1 MEINLRKARKL
12 EAKINSLAAKQAALE
27 FNLSILASST
37 DEEAINELTAAK
49 ARLTEQIQN
58 SLALTKVRYAIR
70 RKIEQANEAV
80 GISQLMNDRE
90 QIQSKLAYYNT
101 IEALDTCSQR
111 EMLDLLSA
119 KRKSL
124 EKGNDNFYGKVNV
137 SVNTLSKEEKEA
149 LESQAVGLRRE
160 LEEIEEQLIQK
171 NVGAKITLGEDE
183 VALLQSNG
191 LL

>member
-12 EAKINSLAAKQAALE
+12 EAKINQVAAKQAALE

-37 DEEAINELTAAK
+37 DEEAVNELTSAK
-49 ARLTEQIQN
+49 SRLQEQIQN
-58 SLALTKVRYAIR
+58 SLKLTEVRYSIR
-70 RKIEQANEAV
+70 RKIEQANEGV
-80 GISQLMNDRE
+80 GVNQLMNRRE
-90 QIQSKLAYYNT
+90 EIQSKLAYYNI
-101 IEALDTCSQR
+101 IEGLDTCSQR

-124 EKGNDNFYGKVNV
+124 EKGTDNFYGKVNV
-137 SVNTLSKEEKEA
+137 TVQTLSEEEKNA
-149 LESQAVGLRRE
+149 LTGQAVSLRRE
-160 LEEIEEQLIQK
+160 LEDIEEQLIQK
-171 NVGAKITLGEDE
+171 NVGAKVTLSEDE

>member
-12 EAKINSLAAKQAALE
+12 ESKINSVAAKQAALE
-27 FNLSILASST
+27 FNLSILASSS
-37 DEEAINELTAAK
+37 DEEALNELSAAK

-58 SLALTKVRYAIR
+58 SLSLTGVRYSIR
-70 RKIEQANEAV
+70 RKIEQTNEAV
-80 GISQLMNDRE
+80 GVNQLMNLRE

-101 IEALDTCSQR
+101 IEGLDTCSTR
-111 EMLDLLSA
+111 EMLDLLAA

-124 EKGNDNFYGKVNV
+124 EKGSDNFYGKVNV
-137 SVNTLSKEEKEA
+137 SVQTLSKEEKEA
-149 LESQAVGLRRE
+149 LESQAIGLRRE

-171 NVGAKITLGEDE
+171 NVGAKLTLSEDE

>member
-1 MEINLRKARKL
+1 MEINLRKARKI
-12 EAKINSLAAKQAALE
+12 EAKISQVAAKQAALE

-37 DEEAINELTAAK
+37 DEEAVNELVSAK

-58 SLALTKVRYAIR
+58 SLTLTEARYSIR
-70 RKIEQANEAV
+70 RKIEQANEGV
-80 GISQLMNDRE
+80 GINELMNRRE

-101 IEALDTCSQR
+101 IEGLETCSQR

-119 KRKSL
+119 KRKAI
-124 EKGNDNFYGKVNV
+124 EKGNDNFYGKVHI
-137 SVNTLSKEEKEA
+137 SVQTLSDDEKSA
-149 LESQAVGLRRE
+149 LSGQAVNLRRE
-160 LEEIEEQLIQK
+160 LEDIEEQLIQK
-171 NVGAKITLGEDE
+171 NVGAKITLSAEE

>member
-12 EAKINSLAAKQAALE
+12 EAKIGQTAKQAAME

-37 DEEAINELTAAK
+37 DEEAINELAAAK
-49 ARLTEQIQN
+49 VRLSEQIQN
-58 SLALTKVRYAIR
+58 SLALTSVRYSIR
-70 RKIEQANEAV
+70 RKIEQANEGV
-80 GISQLMNDRE
+80 GVNQLMNLRE
-90 QIQSKLAYYNT
+90 QIQSKLAYYNI
-101 IEALDTCSQR
+101 IEGLDTCSQR

-124 EKGNDNFYGKVNV
+124 EKGSESFYGKVNV
-137 SVNTLSKEEKEA
+137 SVQTLSKEEKEA
-149 LESQAVGLRRE
+149 LTGQAVGLRRE

-171 NVGAKITLGEDE
+171 NVGAKITLSEDE
-183 VALLQSNG
+183 VALLRSNG

>member
-1 MEINLRKARKL
+1 MEISLRKARKL
-12 EAKINSLAAKQAALE
+12 EAKVGRAAANRAAME

-37 DEEAINELTAAK
+37 DEEAINELAAAK
-49 ARLTEQIQN
+49 VRLSEQIQN
-58 SLALTKVRYAIR
+58 SLALTSVRYSIR
-70 RKIEQANEAV
+70 RKIEQANEGV
-80 GISQLMNDRE
+80 GVNQLMNLRE

-101 IEALDTCSQR
+101 IEGLDTCSQR

-124 EKGNDNFYGKVNV
+124 EKGSDGKVNV
-137 SVNTLSKEEKEA
+137 SVQVLSKEEKEA
-149 LESQAVGLRRE
+149 LTSQTVELRKE

-171 NVGAKITLGEDE
+171 NVETKITLSEDE
-183 VALLQSNG
+183 VTLLQSNG

>member
-12 EAKINSLAAKQAALE
+12 EAKINQVAAKQAAME

-37 DEEAINELTAAK
+37 DEEAIGELTAAK

-58 SLALTKVRYAIR
+58 SLSLTSVRYSIR
-70 RKIEQANEAV
+70 RKIEQANEGV
-80 GISQLMNDRE
+80 GVNQLMNLRE

-101 IEALDTCSQR
+101 IEGLDTCSQR

-119 KRKSL
+119 KRKAL
-124 EKGNDNFYGKVNV
+124 EKGNDNFYGKVNI
-137 SVNTLSKEEKEA
+137 SIQTLSEEEKNA
-149 LESQAVGLRRE
+149 LTSQAVGLRRE

-171 NVGAKITLGEDE
+171 NVGAKITLSEDE

>member
-37 DEEAINELTAAK
+37 DEEAINELVAAK

-80 GISQLMNDRE
+80 GVNQLMNDRE

-101 IEALDTCSQR
+101 IEGLETCSQR
-111 EMLDLLSA
+111 EMLDLLAA

-149 LESQAVGLRRE
+149 LESQAVSLRRE

-171 NVGAKITLGEDE
+171 NVGAKVTLSEDE